1 MIDMNSSGDISNAV
15 LSDKLFLV
23 PACGSVLICLVAAI
37 LVLALRLYKR
47 VVYRLALYQ
56 VLASLAFAIVEVL
69 QSILVSDYHS
79 SESCAAIGWLT
90 VYTQWMK
97 LLFTV
102 WVTLHIFCFG
112 VFHKTLRLEV
122 LYVVTSLLVPAVIAS
137 VPLTTNTYGR
147 VRLSDKASFC
157 YIFGN
162 ETDNTAAVIERLVLW
177 DGPAMIILFAAST
190 AMAAMVLKL
199 THKVGW
205 RMKYDS
211 LAEGD
216 QFWKALK
223 QLLPLAAFPILFFIF
238 IMPQLAMDI
247 YLATTPTANKV
258 LFLVAIA
265 FISLWSLTS
274 GVTLIVHI
282 CIAKRCSK
290 GRQRND
296 SEHISLNTQDH

>member
-1 MIDMNSSGDISNAV
+1 MNSSSDISAAAIF
-15 LSDKLFLV
+15 SDILFFV
-23 PACGSVLICLVAAI
+23 TVCGSVLVCLVAAI
-37 LVLALRLYKR
+37 LVLTLRLYKR

-69 QSILVSDYHS
+69 QAILVNDLYN

-102 WVTLHIFCFG
+102 WATLHIFCFG

-147 VRLSDKASFC
+147 MHLGNIASLC

-162 ETDNTAAVIERLVLW
+162 ETDNIDIAAVIERLVLW

-190 AMAAMVLKL
+190 AMAVMVLKL
-199 THKVGW
+199 THKVCW
-205 RMKYDS
+205 RLKCDS
-211 LAEGD
+211 LTEGD

-223 QLLPLAAFPILFFIF
+223 QLLPLAAFPMLFFIF
-238 IMPQLAMDI
+238 IIPQLALNI

-265 FISLWSLTS
+265 FISLWSLAS

-282 CIAKRCSK
+282 GHS
-290 GRQRND
+290 
-296 SEHISLNTQDH
+296 